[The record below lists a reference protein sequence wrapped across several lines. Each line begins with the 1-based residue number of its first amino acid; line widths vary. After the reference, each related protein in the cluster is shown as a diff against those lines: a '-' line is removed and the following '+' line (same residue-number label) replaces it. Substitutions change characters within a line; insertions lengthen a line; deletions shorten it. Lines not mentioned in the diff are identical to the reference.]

1 MSGKPLGVSDVRA
14 HAQGAS
20 PRQRCP
26 VGMTSGSAR
35 RSYGIDLLRGVACTS
50 VVVFHYLSRAP
61 REGWMK
67 DVPLRAFEPVAR
79 YGYLGVH
86 LFFMVSGYVIFMSAI
101 DRTPRAFVASRVAR
115 LYPALWVA
123 ASITMCLAHWFGDSR
138 FMVSVPDYLWN
149 LTLVPQYVSAR
160 FVDGAYWSLAVE
172 LQFYILIWITLRA
185 SLMAR
190 VEWLMAAWLV
200 LSMVNAIRPVYPIER
215 WLIAQWAPLFVLGA
229 TTFLVSAYGWSAS
242 RCALLAAAGVLS
254 LWNAALEAQRLGR
267 EWHGT
272 GPSTLI
278 VCATL
283 ISAGAS
289 FMAVG
294 LGRVVVRKSRWA
306 STPGMLTYPVY
317 LIHQIAGYI
326 IYAAVLRATASPAFG
341 LAAALIFSAAIGAA
355 IHFGAEKSLGPRL
368 RRLVGGAQP
377 LSK

>member
-1 MSGKPLGVSDVRA
+1 
-14 HAQGAS
+14 
-20 PRQRCP
+20 
-26 VGMTSGSAR
+26 
-35 RSYGIDLLRGVACTS
+35 
-50 VVVFHYLSRAP
+50 
-61 REGWMK
+61 MK

-101 DRTPRAFVASRVAR
+101 DRTPRDFVASRVAR

-123 ASITMCLAHWFGDSR
+123 ASITMCLVHWFGDSR

-149 LTLVPQYVSAR
+149 LTLVPQYVGAQ

-185 SLMAR
+185 SLMSR

-200 LSMVNAIRPVYPIER
+200 LSMVDAIRPVYPIER
-215 WLIAQWAPLFVLGA
+215 WLIAQWAPLFVVGA

-242 RCALLAAAGVLS
+242 RCVLLAAAGVLS
-254 LWNAALEAQRLGR
+254 LWNATLEAQRFGR
-267 EWHGT
+267 EWHGA
-272 GPSTLI
+272 GPSPLI

-283 ISAGAS
+283 ISAGAA

-294 LGRVVVRKSRWA
+294 LGRVVLRKSRWA
-306 STPGMLTYPVY
+306 SIPGMLTYPVY
-317 LIHQIAGYI
+317 LIHQIAGYM
-326 IYAAVLRATASPAFG
+326 IYAAVLQLTASPALG
-341 LAAALIFSAAIGAA
+341 LAAALIFSVAMGAA
-355 IHFGAEKSLGPRL
+355 IHFGAEKPLGPRL
-368 RRLVGGAQP
+368 RRFVGGARA